1 MRTMRKSGLGSNA
14 LERSGDMNNLEIP
27 VGTSDFAEIRQMS
40 DISRFLCVLY
50 VFHKNSQKIQ
60 KNTCKFVHVVI

>member
-1 MRTMRKSGLGSNA
+1 M
-14 LERSGDMNNLEIP
+14 DNLKIP

>member
-27 VGTSDFAEIRQMS
+27 VGTSDLQ
-40 DISRFLCVLY
+40 RFVKMDTITLTKL
-50 VFHKNSQKIQ
+50 S
-60 KNTCKFVHVVI
+60 

>member
-1 MRTMRKSGLGSNA
+1 
-14 LERSGDMNNLEIP
+14 
-27 VGTSDFAEIRQMS
+27 MS

-60 KNTCKFVHVVI
+60 KNTCKFVHVVIQSSYENDLVKRFRKRNLKMFIKL

>member
-1 MRTMRKSGLGSNA
+1 ML
-14 LERSGDMNNLEIP
+14 
-27 VGTSDFAEIRQMS
+27 